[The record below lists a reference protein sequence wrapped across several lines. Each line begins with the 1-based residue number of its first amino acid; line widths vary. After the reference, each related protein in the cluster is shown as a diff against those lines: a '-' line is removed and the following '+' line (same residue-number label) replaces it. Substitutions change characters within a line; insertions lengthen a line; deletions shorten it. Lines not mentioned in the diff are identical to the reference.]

1 MEASQAR
8 VSFKMLKSQRCK
20 ALTSENDPCWM
31 HALEMFGL
39 DWNIFINM
47 LCQLLMG
54 FKIILNQ
61 KFVYVNKHRL
71 LKRQLVEITDVICF
85 LSEMMLIFFE
95 VLNATVLLYL
105 LKYMTLPGSLWV
117 FKVLAQYL
125 VAVFGRYLTLTTVKL
140 LSGSQREASY
150 SVQAGKSE

>member
-1 MEASQAR
+1 M
-8 VSFKMLKSQRCK
+8 
-20 ALTSENDPCWM
+20 
-31 HALEMFGL
+31 
-39 DWNIFINM
+39 
-47 LCQLLMG
+47 
-54 FKIILNQ
+54 
-61 KFVYVNKHRL
+61 YVNKHRL

-125 VAVFGRYLTLTTVKL
+125 VAVFG
-140 LSGSQREASY
+140 
-150 SVQAGKSE
+150 